1 MLPHSR
7 AAIELTAVVLSVVA
21 FLVRYRVGKR
31 YISSNDCGA
40 IIRLFQLAVFCIGI
54 LVLVVIDAVMVL
66 THVMPRGAAFATTG
80 DLIVWAALYGTYVTA
95 MAFAMYP
102 GSRKVSESFD
112 AGMADFG
119 PDISAD

>member
-1 MLPHSR
+1 MFPHSR
-7 AAIELTAVVLSVVA
+7 AAIELTAVALAVVA

-31 YISSNDCGA
+31 YISSNNCGT
-40 IIRLFQLAVFCIGI
+40 IVRLFQLAVFCIGI

-80 DLIVWAALYGTYVTA
+80 DLIVWAALYGTYVAA

-112 AGMADFG
+112 AGMADFE